1 MWPQRY
7 VLISP
12 PDLIWE
18 RVFKDM
24 IRDPEMIIDYQ
35 GVCVRGVAS
44 IENIPIRDLRDTATS
59 PGVPG
64 PCYTLTSRLHVCL
77 NHPDCG
83 HWSEQPR
90 HRCWEDLKWSTFCV
104 CPECSETTALG
115 VQSNAACLS
124 PGLSPE
130 HVITAQHKEQENGG
144 TCGPPQNIPG
154 TATPPGLQHLSKAL
168 CRAPEQVW
176 TVPCSQESE
185 PPATTG
191 PVRGCGGGT
200 EPPHLPSPSAI

>member
-1 MWPQRY
+1 MWPRRY

-24 IRDPEMIIDYQ
+24 IRDPEMIIGYQ
-35 GVCVRGVAS
+35 GVCVRGVGS

-83 HWSEQPR
+83 HWSLVSSPDTDAGRTSSGVPFVSVLSVQGPQP
-90 HRCWEDLKWSTFCV
+90 
-104 CPECSETTALG
+104 LG
-115 VQSNAACLS
+115 
-124 PGLSPE
+124 
-130 HVITAQHKEQENGG
+130 
-144 TCGPPQNIPG
+144 
-154 TATPPGLQHLSKAL
+154 
-168 CRAPEQVW
+168 CRAMLSRPLSRARHHSPAQRAGEW
-176 TVPCSQESE
+176 RHLWPTSEHSRDCHPARAPTSQQ
-185 PPATTG
+185 G
-191 PVRGCGGGT
+191 PVSGSRAGLDSAL
-200 EPPHLPSPSAI
+200 LPGK